1 MISSFQFDLTD
12 PLELSLFNRKKAI
25 SEDDYDAFTDQLNKD
40 VEFQLYELTSN
51 ANHWHEAGE
60 DQITTCLVGA
70 LKAMGYNAS
79 HDSNH
84 NGHVDIN
91 IQYGN
96 FKWLG
101 ECKLQKGDENTYKG
115 FNQLTT
121 RYSRGND
128 YEYRGGIIVYHQ
140 NPHKTAL
147 DSLQGWRDYIRSIK
161 DPVIHCSNIPNRKL
175 YFDSTHRH
183 IYSGYDYCIRHF
195 WVNIAHNP
203 KV

>member
-1 MISSFQFDLTD
+1 MHDCKFDLTD
-12 PLELSLFNRKKAI
+12 PIERSLLIRQKAFANN
-25 SEDDYDAFTDQLNKD
+25 DYDEYISQLNKD
-40 VEFQLYELTSN
+40 IEYQIYELTAN

-60 DQITTCLVGA
+60 DQITSCLVMA
-70 LKAMGYNAS
+70 LKAMGYNAC
-79 HDSNH
+79 HDGNH

-91 IQYGN
+91 IVKGN

-101 ECKLQKGDENTYKG
+101 ECKLQKGDKNTYGG

-140 NPHKTAL
+140 NSHKTAL
-147 DSLQGWRDYIRSIK
+147 ESLQGWKDYINGIS
-161 DPVIHCSNIPNRKL
+161 DPIIHCDDIPSRKL

-183 IYSGYDYCIRHF
+183 AYSGYDYHIRHF
-195 WVNIAHNP
+195 WVNLSHNP
-203 KV
+203 KA